1 MSYLKIEI
9 GDDETG
15 VTAEETFRD
24 KDEVALFG
32 RESKAFAEVVA
43 RLIRDLERRR

>member
-1 MSYLKIEI
+1 MNYLKIEI

-15 VTAEETFRD
+15 VMAEEIFID

-32 RESKAFAEVVA
+32 RESKAFAEVVT
-43 RLIRDLERRR
+43 RLIRELEERR